1 MQTITTIG
9 LDIAKSVFQVH
20 GVDSAGE
27 VVIRR
32 QLKRRYVL
40 AFFQKLSPCL
50 VGIEACASSH
60 YWSRELQALGHSVSL
75 MPPAYVKPYVKRQ
88 KNDMADAEA
97 ICEAVTRANMRFV
110 PTKTPE
116 QQSCLMLHRTRHLF
130 IRQQTAVINSIRAHL
145 AEFGIVA
152 PVGRKG
158 VAELLLIV
166 ADPSDKRVSEVAR
179 TCLAALGNQLLGLK
193 QQILEFDRM
202 ILAWHRS
209 NQTSKRL
216 HYIPGVGPMLATALV
231 ASVADPSTFRSGRN
245 FSAWIGLVPKQHSS
259 GGKER
264 LGSISKQGDRYLRS
278 LFVAGALA
286 VIRYA
291 KIHGTGH
298 RPWLTGLLTRRPI
311 KVVNRV
317 ISRWEHEHVMEEA
330 QRRLDAD
337 PQAMRRRRETVE
349 HPFGTL
355 KMRMGA

>member
-9 LDIAKSVFQVH
+9 LDIAKAVFQVH
-20 GVDSAGE
+20 GVDVGGQ
-27 VVIRR
+27 VLIR
-32 QLKRRYVL
+32 QLKRRHVL
-40 AFFQKLSPCL
+40 AFFQKLPPCL
-50 VGIEACASSH
+50 VGIEASASSH
-60 YWSRELQALGHSVSL
+60 HWSRELQALGHTVRL

-97 ICEAVTRANMRFV
+97 ICEAVARANMR
-110 PTKTPE
+110 PIKTPE
-116 QQSCLMLHRTRHLF
+116 QQSRLMLHRTRHLF
-130 IRQQTAVINSIRAHL
+130 IRQQTALINSIRAHL

-158 VAELLLIV
+158 VTELLRVV
-166 ADPSDKRVSEVAR
+166 ADPNDKRVSEVAR
-179 TCLAALGNQLLGLK
+179 ACLAALGSQLLGLK

-209 NQTSKRL
+209 NKASKRL
-216 HYIPGVGPMLATALV
+216 HYIPGVGPMVATALV
-231 ASVADPSTFRSGRN
+231 ASVADPSTFRSARN

-298 RPWLTGLLTRRPI
+298 RPWLTALLARKPTKVAAIALANKIARMAWAMMARGERYKEPI
-311 KVVNRV
+311 ALAR
-317 ISRWEHEHVMEEA
+317 
-330 QRRLDAD
+330 
-337 PQAMRRRRETVE
+337 
-349 HPFGTL
+349 
-355 KMRMGA
+355 

>member
-1 MQTITTIG
+1 MGAVKAPTIQRSYSC
-9 LDIAKSVFQVH
+9 KWSRQSVSTLQSQSSRSTALMPSGQVL
-20 GVDSAGE
+20 
-27 VVIRR
+27 IRR
-32 QLKRRYVL
+32 QLKRRAVL
-40 AFFQKLSPCL
+40 AFFQKLPVCL

-60 YWSRELQALGHSVSL
+60 YWSRELQALGHSVRL

-97 ICEAVTRANMRFV
+97 ICEAVARANMRFV

-158 VAELLLIV
+158 VTELLHIV
-166 ADPSDKRVSEVAR
+166 ADPSDKRVPEVAR
-179 TCLAALGNQLLGLK
+179 ACLAALGNQLLSLK
-193 QQILEFDRM
+193 EQIVEFDRM
-202 ILAWHRS
+202 IMVWHRS
-209 NQTSKRL
+209 NETSKRL
-216 HYIPGVGPMLATALV
+216 HYIPEVGPMLATALV
-231 ASVADPSTFRSGRN
+231 ASVADPRTFRSGRN

-286 VIRYA
+286 VIRL
-291 KIHGTGH
+291 HGTKH
-298 RPWLTGLLTRRPI
+298 RPWLTALLARRPT
-311 KVVNRV
+311 KVAAIALANKLARMA
-317 ISRWEHEHVMEEA
+317 W
-330 QRRLDAD
+330 
-337 PQAMRRRRETVE
+337 AMMAKGERYRQPVA
-349 HPFGTL
+349 L
-355 KMRMGA
+355 AA